1 MAMHDNFPIA
11 TSSVVIH
18 GGIAFFGAV
27 VHALNAS
34 RNGQTKNAM
43 DIAVLTVISSFSG
56 VMFALIG
63 LHLFGESSYLTMAI
77 AGSGGFL
84 GVEGMGFI
92 IKVVKKSVLAN
103 IEK

>member
-1 MAMHDNFPIA
+1 MHETIPISS
-11 TSSVVIH
+11 TSITVHGVI
-18 GGIAFFGAV
+18 AVFGAI

-34 RNGQTKNAM
+34 RNGKTKSIT

-92 IKVVKKSVLAN
+92 VKIVKNSIIAN
-103 IEK
+103 MK